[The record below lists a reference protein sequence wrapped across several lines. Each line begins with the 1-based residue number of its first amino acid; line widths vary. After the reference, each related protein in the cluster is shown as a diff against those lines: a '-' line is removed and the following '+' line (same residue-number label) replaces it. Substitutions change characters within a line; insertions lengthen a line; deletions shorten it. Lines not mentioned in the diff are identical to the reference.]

1 MSETLLERINA
12 HQRITFRL
20 SAFAR
25 VTTIDQAV
33 EFVSERGFIFFWPLK
48 GLPFPS
54 LWAAVAGNR
63 PVPDEHDDPG
73 HITWGWKDSLLG
85 TKRWYYS
92 KLIKHRN
99 TIIAMQMLPN
109 FYALSP
115 NYGDYETDYLVQYS
129 QGSLSSEAK
138 AVYESLLFQGPLD
151 TISLRKAANL
161 SSASSS
167 ARYTK
172 AIDKL
177 QADFMVMP
185 VGISRAGAWN
195 YAYTYDITARH
206 LPELIDQTRFIDD
219 EQAKRTIITQYVK
232 TMGYCDLSS
241 IRKMFNWDE
250 KTITKNIN
258 CLELEKVITKT
269 LINPSDKNESWVLP
283 ELLS

>member
-1 MSETLLERINA
+1 MSETLLERISA
-12 HQRITFRL
+12 HQRITFRE
-20 SAFAR
+20 SADTR

-33 EFVSERGFIFFWPLK
+33 EFVNERGYIFFWPLK

-99 TIIAMQMLPN
+99 TILSMQLLPN

-151 TISLRKAANL
+151 TISIRKAANL
-161 SSASSS
+161 SSAASN
-167 ARYTK
+167 ARYTR

-177 QADFMVMP
+177 QSDFMVMP
-185 VGISRAGAWN
+185 VGISHAGAWN

-219 EQAKRTIITQYVK
+219 EQAKRAIILMYVK
-232 TMGYCDLSS
+232 TMGYCDLASV
-241 IRKMFNWDE
+241 RKIFRWDE
-250 KTITKNIN
+250 KTITKSIN
-258 CLELEKVITKT
+258 RLELEKVIIKT
-269 LINPSDKNESWVLP
+269 LINPGDKNESWVIP